1 MSDVINNAREVYYRL
16 PKDLATGTNK
26 IVPIRGMYVTGEYK
40 PPEYIE
46 PVLQLLSVK
55 TNKANI
61 VDYVEKSV
69 SHYSSTSHH
78 LYDVDADD
86 TQRID
91 WYTSK
96 TAPNQVGSTTHHLFD
111 VDADDTQR
119 IDWYKSKSVSH
130 YSSTTHHLFDV
141 NSDST
146 FSIINKSSAIY
157 GSQPEPILRIIEM
170 NVSGLTVEDVT

>member
-1 MSDVINNAREVYYRL
+1 MVEELD
-16 PKDLATGTNK
+16 
-26 IVPIRGMYVTGEYK
+26 RGF
-40 PPEYIE
+40 YIE

-69 SHYSSTSHH
+69 SHYSSTS
-78 LYDVDADD
+78 
-86 TQRID
+86 
-91 WYTSK
+91 
-96 TAPNQVGSTTHHLFD
+96 HHLFD